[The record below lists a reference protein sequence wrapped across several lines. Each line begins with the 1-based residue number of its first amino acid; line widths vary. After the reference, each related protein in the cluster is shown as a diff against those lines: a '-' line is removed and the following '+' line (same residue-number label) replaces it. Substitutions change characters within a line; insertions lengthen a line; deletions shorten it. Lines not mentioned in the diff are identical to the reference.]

1 MVWAVLLECAGLVLL
16 VVGGELSVRGA
27 SRLAAWAQISPLVIG
42 LTVVAFGTSAPELAI
57 ALKSAHAGQA
67 DLALGSAVGSNIF
80 NVLLILGI
88 SALIAPTAVS
98 SRLLWVDVPVMIG
111 VSAALFVAGIGGSIS
126 RLEGA
131 IFFLALIGYGVWT
144 IRAGRREPP
153 EVLEEYQNEF
163 ASAKPRTRWG
173 LMLHMGQIVA
183 GLALLS
189 VGADWM
195 VDGAVTIAR
204 FFGVSELMIGLT
216 VVAVGTSLPEVAA
229 TVVASIRGEHNIA
242 VGNIVGSNI
251 FNILCVLGLAA
262 AVSPEGLK
270 ISPEALA
277 FDIPLMIVVAA
288 ACLPIFFTGHRIAR
302 WEGAAFLA
310 YYAAY
315 IAYLILEATNEQMGR
330 TLAVFVVG
338 FAFPLTA
345 ITMAVG
351 TVRYCRE
358 LWRRKAAG

>member
-1 MVWAVLLECAGLVLL
+1 MAWVVLLECAGLVLL
-16 VVGGELSVRGA
+16 VGGGELLVRGA
-27 SRLAAWAQISPLVIG
+27 SRLAAWARISSLVIG

-57 ALKSAHAGQA
+57 ALKSAYAGQA
-67 DLALGSAVGSNIF
+67 DLALGNAVGSNIC

-88 SALIAPTAVS
+88 SSLVAPTAVS

-111 VSAALFVAGIGGSIS
+111 VSLALFVVGIGGSIS
-126 RLEGA
+126 RLEGV
-131 IFFLALIGYGVWT
+131 IFFLALIGYVVWT
-144 IRAGRREPP
+144 VHAGRSEPP
-153 EVLEEYQNEF
+153 EVLEEYEHEY
-163 ASAKPRTRWG
+163 AVAKPRTRWG
-173 LMLHMGQIVA
+173 LLIHLGQIVA
-183 GLALLS
+183 GLVLLS

-195 VDGAVTIAR
+195 VDGAVEIAR

-216 VVAVGTSLPEVAA
+216 IVAVGTSLPEVAA
-229 TVVASIRGEHNIA
+229 TVVASIRGERNIA

-262 AVSPEGLK
+262 AVSPEGLEV
-270 ISPEALA
+270 SPAALA

-288 ACLPIFFTGHRIAR
+288 ACLPIFFTGHCIAR

-315 IAYLILEATNEQMGR
+315 IAYLVLESTNEQMGR

-345 ITMAVG
+345 ITMAIG

-358 LWRRKAAG
+358 LRRRKEAG

>member
-1 MVWAVLLECAGLVLL
+1 MIWAVLLECGGLVLL
-16 VVGGELSVRGA
+16 ALGGEMLVRGA
-27 SRLAAWAQISPLVIG
+27 SRLAAWVRISPLVIG

-57 ALKSAHAGQA
+57 TLKSAYVGQA
-67 DLALGSAVGSNIF
+67 DLAVGNVVGSNIC

-98 SRLLWVDVPVMIG
+98 SRLLWVDVPVMIV
-111 VSAALFVAGIGGSIS
+111 VSAALFVAGLGGSIS
-126 RLEGA
+126 PLVGA
-131 IFFLALIGYGVWT
+131 AFFLVLIGYVVWT
-144 IRAGRREPP
+144 VWAGRHEAP
-153 EVLEEYQNEF
+153 EVVKEYEHEF
-163 ASAKPRTRWG
+163 ADAKPRTRWG
-173 LMLHMGQIVA
+173 LLLHAGQIVA

-189 VGADWM
+189 FGADWM

-229 TVVASIRGEHNIA
+229 TVVASLRGERNIA

-262 AVSPEGLK
+262 AVSPKGLS
-270 ISPEALA
+270 ISPTAMW

-302 WEGAAFLA
+302 WEGAAFVA
-310 YYAAY
+310 YYVAY
-315 IAYLILEATNEQMGR
+315 IAYLILDATNEQMSR
-330 TLAVFVVG
+330 TLGVFILG
-338 FAFPLTA
+338 FAFPLTF
-345 ITMAVG
+345 ITIAVG
-351 TVRYCRE
+351 TVRYARE
-358 LWRRKAAG
+358 LRRRKAAN

>member
-1 MVWAVLLECAGLVLL
+1 MIWAVLLECAGLALL
-16 VVGGELSVRGA
+16 ALGGELLVRGA
-27 SRLAAWAQISPLVIG
+27 SRLAAWAQISSLVIG

-57 ALKSAHAGQA
+57 AVKSAYVGQA
-67 DLALGSAVGSNIF
+67 DLALGNAVGSNIC

-88 SALIAPTAVS
+88 SALIAPATVS

-111 VSAALFVAGIGGSIS
+111 VSAALFVAGLGGSLS
-126 RLEGA
+126 RLEG
-131 IFFLALIGYGVWT
+131 IVFFLALVGYVVWT
-144 IRAGRREPP
+144 VRAGRHEPP
-153 EVLEEYQNEF
+153 EVIEEYEHEF
-163 ASAKPRTRWG
+163 AAAKPRTRWG
-173 LMLHMGQIVA
+173 LLLHFGQIVV
-183 GLALLS
+183 GLILLS

-204 FFGVSELMIGLT
+204 FLGVSELMIGLT

-229 TVVASIRGEHNIA
+229 TVVASLRGERNIA

-262 AVSPEGLK
+262 AVSPDGLA
-270 ISPEALA
+270 ISPTAMS

-315 IAYLILEATNEQMGR
+315 VAYLILDAANEQMSR
-330 TLAVFVVG
+330 TLGVCILG
-338 FAFPLTA
+338 FAVPLTF
-345 ITMAVG
+345 ITIAVG
-351 TVRYCRE
+351 TVRYARE
-358 LWRRKAAG
+358 LRHRKAAG

>member
-16 VVGGELSVRGA
+16 VVGGELLVRGA

-57 ALKSAHAGQA
+57 SLKSAHAGQA
-67 DLALGSAVGSNIF
+67 DLALGNAVGSNIC
-80 NVLLILGI
+80 NVLLILGM
-88 SALIAPTAVS
+88 SALIVPIAVS

-111 VSAALFVAGIGGSIS
+111 VSVALLVVGWSGTITRWEGLALFS
-126 RLEGA
+126 
-131 IFFLALIGYGVWT
+131 ALIGYVIWT
-144 IRAGRREPP
+144 IRAGRDEPRE
-153 EVLEEYQNEF
+153 VIEEYEKEF
-163 ASAKPRTRWG
+163 AARPRTLWG
-173 LMLHMGQIVA
+173 LLLHVGQIAA
-183 GLALLS
+183 GLALLA

-195 VDGAVTIAR
+195 VSGAVEIAR

-216 VVAVGTSLPEVAA
+216 IVAVGTSLPEVAA
-229 TVVASIRGEHNIA
+229 SIIAGLRGESNIA

-262 AVSPEGLK
+262 AVSPEGLN
-270 ISPEALA
+270 ISPEALT

-345 ITMAVG
+345 ITMTVG

-358 LWRRKAAG
+358 LWRQKAAD

>member
-1 MVWAVLLECAGLVLL
+1 MIWAVLLECGGLALL
-16 VVGGELSVRGA
+16 ALGGELLVRGA
-27 SRLAAWAQISPLVIG
+27 SRLAAWARISPLVIG

-57 ALKSAHAGQA
+57 SLKSASAGQA
-67 DLALGSAVGSNIF
+67 DLAVGNAVGSNIC

-111 VSAALFVAGIGGSIS
+111 VSLALFVAGLGGSIS
-126 RLEGA
+126 PLVGVS
-131 IFFLALIGYGVWT
+131 FFLALIGYVVWT
-144 IRAGRREPP
+144 IRAGRHEVP
-153 EVLEEYQNEF
+153 EVVEEYEHEF
-163 ASAKPRTRWG
+163 ATAKPRTRWG
-173 LMLHMGQIVA
+173 LLLHAGQIVA

-204 FFGVSELMIGLT
+204 FFGVSELTIGLT

-229 TVVASIRGEHNIA
+229 TVVASVRGERNIA

-262 AVSPEGLK
+262 AVSPDGLP
-270 ISPEALA
+270 IAPAAMS

-302 WEGAAFLA
+302 WEGAAFVA

-315 IAYLILEATNEQMGR
+315 LAYLILEATNEGMGR

-338 FAFPLTA
+338 FAVPLTA
-345 ITMAVG
+345 ITMAIG
-351 TVRYCRE
+351 TVRYARE
-358 LWRRKAAG
+358 LQRCKAAD